1 MPNFLNRSNI
11 NYNNVFHIMKKL
23 FTILL
28 ILGISIAVQAQTMK
42 AFVKEADKAMLDKDY
57 YTALEHY
64 QSALDIQP
72 ENVELQYQV
81 AQAARLFSA
90 YQVAETNYKAVMTSK
105 DSAKYPLSQYYLA
118 QVQISEGKYADAKTN
133 LTAFSTSGRSTDAA
147 ITAEVS
153 NSLKDIEF
161 STQAAPPKQENCKLT
176 KLDETVNSEWNDFAP
191 SIINGKLY
199 FTSLRFLADKDNRT
213 PPKTYAGVL
222 VKEGDQIAKRVNI
235 PGAGGTLHF
244 AHSAINHKKDKI
256 YFTICE
262 YQNSYDI
269 RCDLYE
275 ADYSDTGFGNPRK
288 LESPINADGFSTTQP
303 ALSYDEKTKTER
315 LFFVSDRPG
324 GKGNKDIWFVDIN
337 SNGQWGSPV
346 NLVAIN
352 TVEDEITPFFHAGS
366 NSLYFSS
373 DGYTG
378 FGGYDVFNSTFKN
391 NVWSKPV
398 NLGDPVNTSRNDLYY
413 WINETEDTAY
423 FASNRESSTYL
434 VKEKN
439 ACCNDIFLAKYA
451 IINLKAFTFESATKA
466 ALNGCKVR
474 LYELT
479 PEGRKLIAE
488 ITDPETNLSKFRL
501 MPNKDYR
508 VIADKAGFYPDSA
521 LVTTKGIEESRD
533 LVQNLYL
540 KPAKIDMDLYTFDD
554 ATKNPLST
562 CKVQLYDITNGKNDL
577 LFEKLNPNEN
587 DFHFLLDPCKKY
599 RVIVSHDGYT
609 TYTEE
614 FETPCD
620 GSIRNIK
627 KNVYLKKMSLEDY
640 LPLAV
645 YFENDAPDK
654 RSTLRTTNKDYQFT
668 YDKYFALK
676 EAYTEGYCFSLKS
689 GERVE
694 AEKEIANFFET
705 NVRKGK
711 DSLDIFTAL
720 LLDVLKTG
728 EKIVLKIEGYAS
740 PLAST
745 TYNKNLSSRR
755 IKSMIN
761 HFKKYDNGV
770 FKSYIKSGA
779 LTLKEVPYG
788 ETRANKSVS
797 DNRKDKRKSIY
808 SPDASRERRSRII
821 DVTRESTE
829 TKPKK

>member
-1 MPNFLNRSNI
+1 
-11 NYNNVFHIMKKL
+11 MKKL
-23 FTILL
+23 FTILI
-28 ILGISIAVQAQTMK
+28 ILGFSIAVQAQTAK
-42 AFVKEADKAMLDKDY
+42 AFIKEADKAMQDKDY

-72 ENVELQYQV
+72 ENTDVQYQV
-81 AQAARLFSA
+81 AQSARLFSA
-90 YQVAETNYKAVMTSK
+90 YQVAETNYKAIMSSK
-105 DSAKYPLSQYYLA
+105 DSAKYPLAQFYLG
-118 QVQISEGKYADAKTN
+118 QVQISEGKYDDAKSN
-133 LTAFSTSGRSTDAA
+133 LSAFSSSGRSTDAA
-147 ITAEVS
+147 VMSQVT

-161 STQAAPPKQENCKLT
+161 STQPAPPKQENCKLT

-199 FTSLRFLADKDNRT
+199 FTSLRFLAENDKRT

-222 VKEGDQIAKRVNI
+222 VKEGDQVSKKVNI
-235 PGAGGTLHF
+235 PGSGGTLHF

-275 ADYSDTGFGNPRK
+275 ADFTETGFGNPRK
-288 LESPINADGFSTTQP
+288 LENPINADGFSTTQP
-303 ALSYDEKTKTER
+303 ALSYDEKTNTER

-337 SNGQWGSPV
+337 ASGQMGSPV

-352 TVEDEITPFFHAGS
+352 TVEDEITPYYHAPS

-391 NVWSKPV
+391 NVWSKPN

-413 WINETEDTAY
+413 WINPTEDTAY

-451 IINLKAFTFESATKA
+451 IINLKAYTFESATKT
-466 ALNGCKVR
+466 ALNGCKVS

-479 PEGRKLIAE
+479 PNGRKLIGE
-488 ITDPETNLSKFRL
+488 LTDPLTNLSTFRL
-501 MPNKDYR
+501 MPNRDYT
-508 VIADKAGFYPDSA
+508 VIAEKAGFYPDSA
-521 LVTTKGIEESRD
+521 LVTTKGITESKD
-533 LVQNLYL
+533 IIQNLYL
-540 KPAKIDMDLYTFDD
+540 KPAKIDLDLFTFDD
-554 ATKNPLST
+554 ATRQPLSS
-562 CKVQLYDITNGKNDL
+562 CKVQLFDITGGKNDL
-577 LFEKLNPNEN
+577 LFEKLNPTEN
-587 DFHFLLDPCKKY
+587 DFHFQLDPCKKY

-620 GSIRNIK
+620 GSVTKIRK
-627 KNVYLKKMSLEDY
+627 DVYLKKMSLEDY

-654 RSTLRTTNKDYQFT
+654 RSTSRNTNKDYQFT

-676 EAYTEGYCFSLKS
+676 EVYTEGYCFSLKS
-689 GERVE
+689 AERVD
-694 AEKEIANFFET
+694 AEKDIANFFET
-705 NVRKGK
+705 NVKKGK

-720 LLDVLKTG
+720 LLEVLKTG
-728 EKIVLKIEGYAS
+728 EKIKLKIEGYTS

-745 TYNKNLSSRR
+745 AYNQNLSSRR

-770 FKSYIKSGA
+770 FKPYIKSGA
-779 LTLKEVPYG
+779 LKLWEVPFG
-788 ETRANKSVS
+788 ESKSNKGVS

-821 DVTRESTE
+821 DVTRESLNNN
-829 TKPKK
+829 PKK